1 MDKNRSAS
9 LTAQAWL
16 IISTI
21 LFGLTGDAAEF
32 QTPLRAGAAAVNITA
47 DKPAVPVHDPLMAKV
62 LILDDGSNKAV
73 IVCMD
78 ILEAKE
84 TITDGIRRG
93 VKQDLG
99 IEPSNV
105 LVNVAQ
111 NHRTENQEAK
121 DLVERVVAAVKKA
134 SQNMVPAKIGVGTG
148 NETRITMNRRLRT
161 KDGKHW
167 TIRQATP
174 SPADADVAGLGPMD
188 PQIGILRVDTLAGKP
203 LALLYNFAGHPYAGV
218 PGGGVTADFPAFASK
233 VIEEAWPGAVAL
245 FLQGFC
251 GDITPIR
258 YKDFQSAPPTIE
270 LGTKLGQSV
279 LKAAQDI
286 STSVSGTIRAV
297 HETVALPRRTDTPE
311 RIKELLAEQERILQS
326 LTPQTPTARGAGMGL
341 NFESFLPLY
350 LKLSTNPDYPSSASY
365 SYQQEE
371 QAGQKGLRQLD
382 VQNKRRVESYR
393 RCVGDLE
400 RLITIRMN
408 ISLLRSH
415 LDRLGAGP
423 IPMEIQAMK
432 LGDFVVVTSPAE
444 PFAEIGLRI
453 KKQSPLPHTF
463 VAGNS
468 NGAMEDGG
476 YYGVMSDAYDKQA
489 YEDSITQ
496 LAPQW
501 QEIYERKAL
510 ELIRRVR
517 EP

>member
-1 MDKNRSAS
+1 MQKKRSTRPVAR
-9 LTAQAWL
+9 AWIVAGMIVL
-16 IISTI
+16 AV
-21 LFGLTGDAAEF
+21 TGVAAEARAA
-32 QTPLRAGAAAVNITA
+32 LRAGAAAVNITA
-47 DKPAVPVHDPLMAKV
+47 DKPSVPVHDPIMAKV
-62 LILDDGSNKAV
+62 LILDDGSSRAV
-73 IVCMD
+73 VVCMD
-78 ILEAKE
+78 ILEASDA
-84 TITDGIRRG
+84 ITTGIRRG
-93 VKQDLG
+93 VEQELG
-99 IEPSNV
+99 IEPSHV

-111 NHRTENQEAK
+111 NHRTEGQEAK
-121 DLVERVVAAVKKA
+121 DLVARVVGAVKKA
-134 SQNMVPAKIGVGTG
+134 SQNMVAAKIGVGVG
-148 NETRITMNRRLRT
+148 REARITMNRRLRT

-188 PQIGILRVDTLAGKP
+188 PEIGLLRVDTLAGKP
-203 LALLYNFAGHPYAGV
+203 LALVYNFAGHPYAGV
-218 PGGGVTADFPAFASK
+218 PGGGVTADFPAFASQ

-258 YKDFQSAPPTIE
+258 YKDFQSAPPTVE
-270 LGTKLGQSV
+270 LGTKLGQSA
-279 LKAAQDI
+279 LKAAQNI
-286 STSVSGTIRAV
+286 ATSERAV
-297 HETVALPRRTDTPE
+297 VRAFHETVELPRRTDTAE
-311 RIKELLAEQERILQS
+311 RIKELVAEQEKILQN
-326 LTPQTPTARGAGMGL
+326 LTPGSPTARGAGMGL

-371 QAGQKGLRQLD
+371 QAGQNGLKRLD
-382 VQNKRRVESYR
+382 AQNKRRVESYR
-393 RCVGDLE
+393 RCVGDLD

-408 ISLLRSH
+408 IALLRSH
-415 LDRLGAGP
+415 VDRMGAGP

-468 NGAMEDGG
+468 NGACEDGG
-476 YYGVMSDAYDKQA
+476 YYGVTSDAYDKQA

-510 ELIRRVR
+510 ELIRRAG
-517 EP
+517 EQ